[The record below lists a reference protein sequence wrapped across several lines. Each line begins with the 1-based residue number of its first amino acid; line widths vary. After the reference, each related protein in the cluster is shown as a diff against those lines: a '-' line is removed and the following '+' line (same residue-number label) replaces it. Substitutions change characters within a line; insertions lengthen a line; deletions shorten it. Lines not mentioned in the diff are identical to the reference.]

1 MNLSVEEKLKKL
13 FKILFLITFAIT
25 SANAMKQDEIQ
36 TVMTKKIDNVLTI
49 LEQKNL
55 PINKK
60 GEQIIKIIDEV
71 FDYELMARI
80 ALGKETWD
88 TLSEQKQKEF
98 TKIFETKLKNSYIE
112 KLELYN
118 DQKVKI
124 LGLNPYKNARL
135 QLETELLGKEGTYKI
150 NYNFYNKSKDSEQW
164 LIYDVDLVGVS
175 IIQTYR
181 QQFAGLLK
189 EKTFDEMLVLLEN
202 PDKK

>member
-1 MNLSVEEKLKKL
+1 MKLKNL
-13 FKILFLITFAIT
+13 FKILSLMLFAIT

-36 TVMTKKIDNVLTI
+36 NIMTKKIDNVLTI
-49 LEQKNL
+49 LEQKNI
-55 PINKK
+55 PFNKK

-124 LGLNPYKNARL
+124 IGLNPYKNARL
-135 QLETELLGKEGTYKI
+135 QLETELLGKEGIYKI

-202 PDKK
+202 PNTK

>member
-1 MNLSVEEKLKKL
+1 MKLKKL

-164 LIYDVDLVGVS
+164 LIYDVDLVGAS

>member
-1 MNLSVEEKLKKL
+1 MKLKNL
-13 FKILFLITFAIT
+13 FKILLLVGFIIT
-25 SANAMKQDEIQ
+25 SANALKQDEIQ
-36 TVMTKKIDNVLTI
+36 VIMTKKIDNVLSI
-49 LEQKNL
+49 LEQKSL

-88 TLSEQKQKEF
+88 TLNEQKQKEF

-202 PDKK
+202 PNTK

>member
-1 MNLSVEEKLKKL
+1 MKLKNI
-13 FKILFLITFAIT
+13 FKILLLITITIT
-25 SANAMKQDEIQ
+25 SANALKQDEIKI
-36 TVMTKKIDNVLTI
+36 VMTKKIDTI
-49 LEQKNL
+49 LGILERKDVTFAQK
-55 PINKK
+55 
-60 GEQIIKIIDEV
+60 GQEIIKIIDEV

-88 TLSEQKQKEF
+88 TLTEAKQKEF

-124 LGLNPYKNARL
+124 IGLNPYNKTRL
-135 QLETELLGKEGTYKI
+135 QLETELLGKDGIYKI

-189 EKTFDEMLVLLEN
+189 EKSFDEMLVLLEDTN
-202 PDKK
+202 KK

>member
-1 MNLSVEEKLKKL
+1 MILKKL
-13 FKILFLITFAIT
+13 FKFLLIITVT
-25 SANAMKQDEIQ
+25 VTYANALKENEIQ
-36 TVMTKKIDNVLTI
+36 EQMTKKIDNVLLI
-49 LEQKNL
+49 LEKKELNISQK
-55 PINKK
+55 
-60 GEQIIKIIDEV
+60 GDEIIKIIDEV

-80 ALGKETWD
+80 ALGKETWN
-88 TLSEQKQKEF
+88 TLTNEKQKEF
-98 TKIFETKLKNSYIE
+98 VKVFENKLKKSYIE

-124 LGLNPYKNARL
+124 LGLKPYNNTRL
-135 QLETELLGKEGTYKI
+135 QLETELIGKEGNYKI
-150 NYNFYNKSKDSEQW
+150 NYNFYNKSKDKEEW

-181 QQFAGLLK
+181 QQFSGLLK

>member
-1 MNLSVEEKLKKL
+1 MKIKNLLK
-13 FKILFLITFAIT
+13 IFLTLTFVIT
-25 SANAMKQDEIQ
+25 SANAVKQDEIQ
-36 TVMTKKIDNVLTI
+36 PIMTKKIDGVLEI
-49 LEQKNL
+49 LEHKSVPMSQK
-55 PINKK
+55 
-60 GEQIIKIIDEV
+60 GQQIIKIIDEV
-71 FDYELMARI
+71 FDYELMAKI

-98 TKIFETKLKNSYIE
+98 TKTFETKLKNSYIE

-124 LGLNPYKNARL
+124 IGLNPYKNGRL

-150 NYNFYNKSKDSEQW
+150 NYNFYNKAKDGEQW

-189 EKTFDEMLVLLEN
+189 EKSFDEMLALFQN
-202 PDKK
+202 PSTK

>member
-1 MNLSVEEKLKKL
+1 MKLESL
-13 FKILFLITFAIT
+13 FKVLLLIIITIT

-36 TVMTKKIDNVLTI
+36 PILTKKIDTVLEI
-49 LEQKNL
+49 LKQKNL
-55 PINKK
+55 TTSKK

-71 FDYELMARI
+71 FDYELMARV

-88 TLSEQKQKEF
+88 TLTEQKQKEF

-112 KLELYN
+112 KLEFYN

-124 LGLNPYKNARL
+124 IGLNPYKNNRL

-150 NYNFYNKSKDSEQW
+150 NYNFYNKSKDGEQW

-181 QQFAGLLK
+181 QQFSGLLK
-189 EKTFDEMLVLLEN
+189 EKTFDEMLALLEKPN
-202 PDKK
+202 TK

>member
-1 MNLSVEEKLKKL
+1 MKLKSF
-13 FKILFLITFAIT
+13 FKVLLLIIITIT
-25 SANAMKQDEIQ
+25 SANAIKQDEIQ
-36 TVMTKKIDNVLTI
+36 AVMTKKIDSVLII
-49 LEQKNL
+49 LEEKNL
-55 PINKK
+55 TTIKK
-60 GEQIIKIIDEV
+60 GEEIIKIIDEV

-88 TLSEQKQKEF
+88 TLSEAKQKEF
-98 TKIFETKLKNSYIE
+98 TKIFESKLKNSYIE

-124 LGLNPYKNARL
+124 IGLSPYKNTRL
-135 QLETELLGKEGTYKI
+135 QLETELLGKEGIYKI

-189 EKTFDEMLVLLEN
+189 EKSFDEMLVLLEKSN
-202 PDKK
+202 TK

>member
-1 MNLSVEEKLKKL
+1 MKLKNL

-164 LIYDVDLVGVS
+164 LIYDVDLVGAS

>member
-1 MNLSVEEKLKKL
+1 MRLKNF
-13 FKILFLITFAIT
+13 FKILLAVTFTIT
-25 SANAMKQDEIQ
+25 SANALKQDEIKEQ
-36 TVMTKKIDNVLTI
+36 MTKKIDDVLVV
-49 LEQKNL
+49 LQKKDL
-55 PINKK
+55 NKNEK
-60 GEQIIKIIDEV
+60 AQEIIKIIDEV
-71 FDYELMARI
+71 FDYELMSRI

-88 TLSEQKQKEF
+88 TLSSQKQKEF
-98 TKIFETKLKNSYIE
+98 TKIFETKLKNSYTE

-124 LGLNPYKNARL
+124 LNLKPYNKTRL
-135 QLETELLGKEGTYKI
+135 QLESELVGKEGVYQI

-189 EKTFDEMLVLLEN
+189 EKTFDEMLTLLEN
-202 PDKK
+202 SNTK

>member
-1 MNLSVEEKLKKL
+1 MKLESL
-13 FKILFLITFAIT
+13 FKVLLLIIITIT

-36 TVMTKKIDNVLTI
+36 PILTKKIDNVLEI
-49 LEQKNL
+49 LKQKNL
-55 PINKK
+55 TTSKK

-71 FDYELMARI
+71 FDYELMARV

-88 TLSEQKQKEF
+88 TLTEQKQKEF

-112 KLELYN
+112 KLEFYN

-124 LGLNPYKNARL
+124 IGLNPYKNNRL

-150 NYNFYNKSKDSEQW
+150 NYNFYNKSKDGEQW

-181 QQFAGLLK
+181 QQFSGLLK
-189 EKTFDEMLVLLEN
+189 EKTFDEMLALLEKPN
-202 PDKK
+202 TK

>member
-1 MNLSVEEKLKKL
+1 MMFKKI
-13 FKILFLITFAIT
+13 FTILLIIAATF
-25 SANAMKQDEIQ
+25 SYANALKQNEIKEQ
-36 TVMTKKIDNVLTI
+36 MTKKIDSVLLVLEKKNLTI
-49 LEQKNL
+49 PQK
-55 PINKK
+55 
-60 GEQIIKIIDEV
+60 GDEIIKIIDEV

-80 ALGKETWD
+80 SLGKETWNSI
-88 TLSEQKQKEF
+88 SEQKQKEF

-150 NYNFYNKSKDSEQW
+150 NYNFYNKSKDNIEQW

-202 PDKK
+202 TNKK

>member
-1 MNLSVEEKLKKL
+1 MKLKKL

-25 SANAMKQDEIQ
+25 SASAMKQDEIQ

>member
-1 MNLSVEEKLKKL
+1 MILKKL
-13 FKILFLITFAIT
+13 FKFLLIITVT
-25 SANAMKQDEIQ
+25 VTYANALKENEIQ
-36 TVMTKKIDNVLTI
+36 EQMTKKIDNVLLI
-49 LEQKNL
+49 LEKKELN
-55 PINKK
+55 ISKK
-60 GEQIIKIIDEV
+60 GDEIIKIIDEV

-80 ALGKETWD
+80 ALGKETWN
-88 TLSEQKQKEF
+88 TLTNEKQKEF
-98 TKIFETKLKNSYIE
+98 VKVFENKLKKSYIE

-124 LGLNPYKNARL
+124 LGLKPYNNTRL
-135 QLETELLGKEGTYKI
+135 QLETELIGKEGNYKI
-150 NYNFYNKSKDSEQW
+150 NYNFYNKSKDKEEW

-181 QQFAGLLK
+181 QQFSGLLK

>member
-1 MNLSVEEKLKKL
+1 MKLKNI
-13 FKILFLITFAIT
+13 FKILLLITITIT
-25 SANAMKQDEIQ
+25 SANALKQDEIQ
-36 TVMTKKIDNVLTI
+36 SVMTKKIDTI
-49 LEQKNL
+49 LGILERKDVTFAQK
-55 PINKK
+55 
-60 GEQIIKIIDEV
+60 GQEIIKIIDEV

-88 TLSEQKQKEF
+88 SLSEDKQKEF

-124 LGLNPYKNARL
+124 IGLNPHNKTRL
-135 QLETELLGKEGTYKI
+135 QLETELLGKDGIYKI

-189 EKTFDEMLVLLEN
+189 EKSFDEMLVLLEDTN
-202 PDKK
+202 KK

>member
-1 MNLSVEEKLKKL
+1 MKLKNL

-25 SANAMKQDEIQ
+25 SASAMKQDEIQ

>member
-1 MNLSVEEKLKKL
+1 MKLKSL
-13 FKILFLITFAIT
+13 LKIFSILAFIIT
-25 SANAMKQDEIQ
+25 SANAVKQDEIQ
-36 TVMTKKIDNVLTI
+36 SIMTKKIDSVLTI
-49 LEQKNL
+49 LEQKSL
-55 PINKK
+55 PMSQK
-60 GEQIIKIIDEV
+60 GQQIIKIIDEV
-71 FDYELMARI
+71 FDYELMAKI

-98 TKIFETKLKNSYIE
+98 TKTFETKLKNSYIE

-118 DQKVKI
+118 DQKVKVI
-124 LGLNPYKNARL
+124 GLNPYKNGRL

-150 NYNFYNKSKDSEQW
+150 NYNFYNKAKDGEQW

-189 EKTFDEMLVLLEN
+189 EKTFDQMLALLEN
-202 PDKK
+202 PNTK

>member
-1 MNLSVEEKLKKL
+1 MKLKNL
-13 FKILFLITFAIT
+13 FKVLLVVLFTIT

-36 TVMTKKIDNVLTI
+36 SVMTKKIDSVLTI
-49 LEQKNL
+49 LEQKNI
-55 PINKK
+55 PFTKK

-124 LGLNPYKNARL
+124 LGLNAYKNARL

-202 PDKK
+202 PNTK

>member
-1 MNLSVEEKLKKL
+1 MKLKDL
-13 FKILFLITFAIT
+13 FKILLLVGFIIT
-25 SANAMKQDEIQ
+25 SANALKQDEIQ
-36 TVMTKKIDNVLTI
+36 VIMTKKIDNVLTI
-49 LEQKNL
+49 LEQKNM
-55 PINKK
+55 PFNKK

-124 LGLNPYKNARL
+124 IGLNPYKNARL

-202 PDKK
+202 PNTK

>member
-1 MNLSVEEKLKKL
+1 MILKKL
-13 FKILFLITFAIT
+13 FKFLLIITVT
-25 SANAMKQDEIQ
+25 VTYANALKENEIQ
-36 TVMTKKIDNVLTI
+36 EQMTKKIDNVLLI
-49 LEQKNL
+49 LEKKELNISQK
-55 PINKK
+55 
-60 GEQIIKIIDEV
+60 GDEIIKIIDEV

-80 ALGKETWD
+80 ALGKETWN
-88 TLSEQKQKEF
+88 TLTNEKQKEF
-98 TKIFETKLKNSYIE
+98 VKVFENKLKKSYIE

-124 LGLNPYKNARL
+124 LGLKPYNNTRL
-135 QLETELLGKEGTYKI
+135 QLETELVGKEGNYKI
-150 NYNFYNKSKDSEQW
+150 NYNFYNKSKDNEEW

-181 QQFAGLLK
+181 QQFSGLLK